1 MKPKCLAPWHS
12 ILVRFNGDIVPDGLY
27 FNRYGNIFKQ
37 TLPEILNSS
46 VAHSTKE
53 SILNGILP
61 PECIQC
67 ERKETVTGHSRRIF
81 FDHTIGPLIRDT
93 NYNYTKDFYDIR
105 MIEFNMSNICNLKCR
120 MCNGISSS
128 AWVKDEHKLA
138 ELNPLYERPVDH
150 PEFGYRNVSMDVVD
164 RLFEFPEY
172 FKNFEYLC
180 IKGGEPYM
188 EPANKKILQ
197 KLIDLNLAKNTVLDI
212 CTNGTIVDEEFHSL
226 ARQFK
231 ETKWTISIEGTGKL
245 YNYIRGGDNHP
256 FEQLESNL
264 QHFNQFDRVI
274 FASTIMTYNIA
285 HLHEIQNWYE
295 SVRRS
300 NYEIYHL
307 NIVATPR
314 YLNPSLLPQ
323 DILDYAK
330 SISVTPH
337 INYTHD
343 KLLTD
348 LQPTFVSFT
357 RDLDKIRNTDV
368 LDVCPELGKLFND

>member
-27 FNRYGNIFKQ
+27 TNRYGNIFKQ

-46 VAHSTKE
+46 VAQATKK
-53 SILNGILP
+53 SILNGVLP
-61 PECIQC
+61 PECVQC
-67 ERKETVTGHSRRIF
+67 ERKEAVTGHSRRIF
-81 FDHTIGPLIRDT
+81 FKDT
-93 NYNYTKDFYDIR
+93 LGHLLPEYTYTPTFHDIR

-128 AWVKDEHKLA
+128 AWIKDEYKLA
-138 ELNPLYERPVDH
+138 ELNPLYDRPVEH
-150 PEFGYRNVSMDVVD
+150 PEFGYRTVSMDVVD

-212 CTNGTIVDEEFHSL
+212 CTNGTLVDEEFHQL
-226 ARQFK
+226 AKQFK

-245 YNYIRGGDNHP
+245 YDYIRGGDNHP

-264 QHFNQFDRVI
+264 KHFNQFDRVI
-274 FASTIMTYNIA
+274 FANTIMTYNIA
-285 HLHEIQNWYE
+285 HLHEIQDWYD
-295 SVRRS
+295 SVKRS

-307 NIVATPR
+307 NIVATPQ

-330 SISVTPH
+330 SVNNFDH
-337 INYTHD
+337 INYDHNAT
-343 KLLTD
+343 LAN
-348 LQPTFVSFT
+348 LQPIFVKFT
-357 RDLDKIRNTDV
+357 RDLDKIRSTDI
-368 LDVCPELGKLFND
+368 LDVCPELGKLFNDK

>member
-37 TLPEILNSS
+37 NLQEILTGT
-46 VAHSTKE
+46 VAQATKE
-53 SILNGILP
+53 SILQGELP
-61 PECIQC
+61 PECVQC
-67 ERKETVTGHSRRIF
+67 SRKEAVTGHSRRIF
-81 FDHTIGPLIRDT
+81 FDHTIGPMLTGTD
-93 NYNYTKDFYDIR
+93 YNYTKEFHDIR

-128 AWVKDEHKLA
+128 AWVKDEYKLA
-138 ELNPLYERPVDH
+138 ELNPLYERPVNH

-188 EPANKKILQ
+188 EPANKKIMQ
-197 KLIDLNLAKNTVLDI
+197 KLIDLNLAKRTVLDI
-212 CTNGTIVDEEFHSL
+212 CTNGTMVDKEFDEL
-226 ARQFK
+226 AMQFK

-245 YNYIRGGDNHP
+245 YEYIRGGSNHT

-264 QHFNQFDRVI
+264 QNFNKFDRVI
-274 FASTIMTYNIA
+274 FANTIMTYNIA
-285 HLHEIQNWYE
+285 HIHELQSWYDTIKLP
-295 SVRRS
+295 

-307 NIVATPR
+307 NIVATPQ

-330 SISVTPH
+330 SVNNMNHLNYVHNTSLEYLQSV
-337 INYTHD
+337 
-343 KLLTD
+343 
-348 LQPTFVSFT
+348 FVNFT